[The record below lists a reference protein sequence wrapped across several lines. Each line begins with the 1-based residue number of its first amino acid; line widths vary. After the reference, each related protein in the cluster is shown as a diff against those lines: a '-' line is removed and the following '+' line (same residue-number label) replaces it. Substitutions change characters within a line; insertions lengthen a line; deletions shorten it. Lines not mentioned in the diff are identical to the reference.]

1 MLLAVILVE
10 PILAIFAVLPVI
22 TPVDVIFVA
31 PIVAKLALAPVMTP
45 VEVISVE
52 PIVAKFAVDPVI
64 VPVDVKFVVLILES
78 PLTVPLLKFQL
89 PVNVPPLIVFVVP
102 VPSVNFPYRVAFVAP
117 ILSAVNVPLVNV
129 AVPSVNVVPE
139 IVPFTSNA

>member
-1 MLLAVILVE
+1 MILVV
-10 PILAIFAVLPVI
+10 PIEAR
-22 TPVDVIFVA
+22 
-31 PIVAKLALAPVMTP
+31 
-45 VEVISVE
+45 
-52 PIVAKFAVDPVI
+52 FAVDPVI
-64 VPVDVKFVVLILES
+64 IPVDVKFVVLILDN
-78 PLTVPLLKFQL
+78 PLIVPLLKFQF

-129 AVPSVNVVPE
+129 AVPSVIVEPE